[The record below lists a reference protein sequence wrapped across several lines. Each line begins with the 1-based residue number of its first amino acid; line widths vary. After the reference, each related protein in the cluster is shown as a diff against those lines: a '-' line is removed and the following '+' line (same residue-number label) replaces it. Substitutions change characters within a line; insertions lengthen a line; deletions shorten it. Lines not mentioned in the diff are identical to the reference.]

1 MQAGSTGAMEDEDV
15 YDYYQNSYY
24 NGTDSDYR
32 NYSINYDDYYHICQ
46 KDNVR
51 RFAKYFLPVFYA
63 VTLIIGL
70 AGNSLVVA
78 VYTYYKKLKS
88 KTDLYIL
95 NLAIADLLLL
105 ITLPFWT
112 VYAIHG
118 WILGVAMCKISSA
131 LFVMNFSAG
140 MLFLACISVD
150 RYLAVSKVTSS
161 PAVGSKGKV
170 VCVCV
175 WAAAILLSVP
185 DFVFTSVH
193 GTEGRE
199 LCISVFPLHMARSAK
214 ATIQIFEILMGFA
227 IPSLV
232 MLYCYSA
239 VAKAVCRAPSGK
251 KRGAL
256 RVLLAVVGVFFLTQ
270 LPYNT
275 VRFCRLLDLLHTL
288 ISECDSSKRMDIAIQ
303 VTETIALFHSCLNP
317 ILYAFMGASFKG
329 YILRAVKEYSYHRRH
344 RNTSI
349 ALECSFNSLSQ
360 SEHTSSFTI

>member
-1 MQAGSTGAMEDEDV
+1 MEDEDI
-15 YDYYQNSYY
+15 YDYYQNGFY
-24 NGTDSDYR
+24 NWTYSDYR
-32 NYSINYDDYYHICQ
+32 NYSINYDDYYYICE

-51 RFAKYFLPVFYA
+51 QFAKYFLSVFYT

-78 VYTYYKKLKS
+78 VYTYYKKFKS

-105 ITLPFWT
+105 ITLPFWI
-112 VYAIHG
+112 VYAVHG

-150 RYLAVSKVTSS
+150 RYLASSKVAS
-161 PAVGSKGKV
+161 PQTVGSKGKV

-193 GTEGRE
+193 GAGSRM
-199 LCISVFPLHMARSAK
+199 LCISIFPSHMARSAK
-214 ATIQIFEILMGFA
+214 ATIQIFEILLGFA

-232 MLYCYSA
+232 MLYCYSV

-270 LPYNT
+270 LPYNV
-275 VRFCRLLDLLHTL
+275 VRLCRLLDLLHMI
-288 ISECDSSKRMDIAIQ
+288 ISECHSSKRMDIAIQ

-317 ILYAFMGASFKG
+317 IVYAFMGASFKG

-344 RNTSI
+344 RDRSI
-349 ALECSFNSLSQ
+349 SLECSFNSLSQ
-360 SEHTSSFTI
+360 SENTSSFTI